1 MNKSNFGNKCFI
13 INVSDLLYGKELPI
27 NVKSSIKYLQILST
41 VKTVGIIEPIVIYIN
56 KMSEKIILDGHLR
69 VEASKDIGLS
79 TVPCL
84 ISEDEES
91 YSYNKYVNRLPVIQE
106 YRMILQAVDAGV
118 SEEKISQSL
127 NISVETLR
135 AKFRLLDGISP
146 ETTVLLANQHVP
158 QAIFAILRKMKPE
171 RQLEAVSTMMS
182 INNFSRKFALSLL
195 HYTPDDMLIN
205 PKDSKLKQQ
214 DIAKNFARMEREMAA
229 MEIETK
235 QLENIYGTNNLKLA
249 VIIGHIK
256 KLLSN
261 YSVLNW
267 LVDNNPDYLAQL
279 KKIAAIDSLPAYE
292 DEELR

>member
-1 MNKSNFGNKCFI
+1 
-13 INVSDLLYGKELPI
+13 INNL
-27 NVKSSIKYLQILST
+27 
-41 VKTVGIIEPIVIYIN
+41 
-56 KMSEKIILDGHLR
+56 SEKIILDGHLR

-127 NISVETLR
+127 NISVDTLR

-146 ETTVLLANQHVP
+146 ETTALLANQHVP

-256 KLLSN
+256 RLLSN

-279 KKIAAIDSLPAYE
+279 KKIAAIDSLPMYE

>member
-1 MNKSNFGNKCFI
+1 MNKPNFGNKCFI
-13 INVSDLLYGKELPI
+13 LNVADLLYGKDLPI
-27 NVKSSIKYLQILST
+27 NVKSSVKYHQILST

-56 KMSEKIILDGHLR
+56 NLSEKIILDGHLR

-127 NISVETLR
+127 NISVDTLR

-146 ETTVLLANQHVP
+146 ETTALLANQHVP

-214 DIAKNFARMEREMAA
+214 DIAKNFARMEREMA
-229 MEIETK
+229 MEMETK

-261 YSVLNW
+261 YAVLNW

-279 KKIAAIDSLPAYE
+279 KKIAAIDSLPVYE
-292 DEELR
+292 DKELR

>member
-1 MNKSNFGNKCFI
+1 MLVFQKK
-13 INVSDLLYGKELPI
+13 
-27 NVKSSIKYLQILST
+27 
-41 VKTVGIIEPIVIYIN
+41 
-56 KMSEKIILDGHLR
+56 
-69 VEASKDIGLS
+69 
-79 TVPCL
+79 
-84 ISEDEES
+84 
-91 YSYNKYVNRLPVIQE
+91 
-106 YRMILQAVDAGV
+106 
-118 SEEKISQSL
+118 KISQSL
-127 NISVETLR
+127 NISVDTLR

-205 PKDSKLKQQ
+205 PKRFETKATRHSKK
-214 DIAKNFARMEREMAA
+214 IFARMEREMAA

-279 KKIAAIDSLPAYE
+279 KEKLLLLIHCPRTKTKSCVKYYTDHYGQCIFML
-292 DEELR
+292 

>member
-1 MNKSNFGNKCFI
+1 
-13 INVSDLLYGKELPI
+13 
-27 NVKSSIKYLQILST
+27 
-41 VKTVGIIEPIVIYIN
+41 
-56 KMSEKIILDGHLR
+56 
-69 VEASKDIGLS
+69 
-79 TVPCL
+79 
-84 ISEDEES
+84 
-91 YSYNKYVNRLPVIQE
+91 
-106 YRMILQAVDAGV
+106 
-118 SEEKISQSL
+118 
-127 NISVETLR
+127 
-135 AKFRLLDGISP
+135 
-146 ETTVLLANQHVP
+146 
-158 QAIFAILRKMKPE
+158 MKPE

-229 MEIETK
+229 METETK

-279 KKIAAIDSLPAYE
+279 KKIAAIDSLPLCE
-292 DEELR
+292 EEELR

>member
-1 MNKSNFGNKCFI
+1 MNKSNFGNTSFLMDI
-13 INVSDLLYGKELPI
+13 SELTYGKKLPV
-27 NVKSSIKYLQILST
+27 NVKASVKYRQILSSIKN
-41 VKTVGIIEPIVIYIN
+41 VNVIEPIVIYIN
-56 KMSEKIILDGHLR
+56 NLSEKIVLDGHLR
-69 VEASKDIGLS
+69 VEASKDLGLLNI
-79 TVPCL
+79 PCL
-84 ISEDEES
+84 ISENEES
-91 YSYNKYVNRLPVIQE
+91 YSYNKYVSRLPVIQE

-146 ETTVLLANQHVP
+146 ETIALLANQHVP
-158 QAIFAILRKMKPE
+158 QAIFAILRKMKAE
-171 RQLEAVSTMMS
+171 RQQEAVSTMMS

-229 MEIETK
+229 LEMETK
-235 QLENIYGTNNLKLA
+235 QLETIYGTNNLKLA
-249 VIIGHIK
+249 VIINHIK

-261 YSVLNW
+261 YEILNW
-267 LVDNNPDYLAQL
+267 LVENNQDYLAQL
-279 KKIAAIDSLPAYE
+279 KKIASIDSLPE
-292 DEELR
+292 PDDTLPT

>member
-1 MNKSNFGNKCFI
+1 
-13 INVSDLLYGKELPI
+13 
-27 NVKSSIKYLQILST
+27 
-41 VKTVGIIEPIVIYIN
+41 
-56 KMSEKIILDGHLR
+56 ILDGHLR

-127 NISVETLR
+127 NISVDTLR

-146 ETTVLLANQHVP
+146 ETTALLANQHVP

-256 KLLSN
+256 RLLSN

-279 KKIAAIDSLPAYE
+279 KKIAAIDSLPMYE